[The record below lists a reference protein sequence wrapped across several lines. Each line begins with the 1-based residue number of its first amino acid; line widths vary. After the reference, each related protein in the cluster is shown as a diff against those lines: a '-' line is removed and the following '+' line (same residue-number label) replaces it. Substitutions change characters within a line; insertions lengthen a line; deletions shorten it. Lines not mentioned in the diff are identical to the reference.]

1 MEIYVQSCGIAQ
13 EHGYCWLDENHNIV
27 EAHSLVKK
35 AKDLIES
42 EAPSVVLARNSG
54 ELLLLVTGLKASQ
67 RKDYRGRP
75 IRNSLAWI
83 GQDTDKHTDEP
94 TLRSIAACALLGFL
108 EKDIDGAVKSGGEK
122 GFEVSF
128 EKIETLTKAT
138 TNPAKSELLDS
149 DKEKQ
154 KIGRTSDKLKREL
167 ASDLEKYRLPRQEP
181 EHKSDNQQFV
191 PLVVVTGIQDEETL
205 KKAGV
210 WRGLSSLVDSNS
222 ENWEDMKSYSNPAHN
237 GLFQFL
243 PNFINP
249 GRTLGWVI
257 PIIIISLS
265 LNIWLYQQ
273 VGGLERIQNL
283 ENQVRNLQAQKL
295 ELANQVHPLETQI
308 DSLESQLQ
316 NKQKQRDNLQTDV
329 KVLQTDVKD
338 LQAQKHDLESQ
349 VQGLENQVQAL
360 ENQISR

>member
-1 MEIYVQSCGIAQ
+1 METYVQSGGVAQ
-13 EHGYCWLDENHNIV
+13 EHDYCWLDENHNIV
-27 EAHSLVKK
+27 EAHPLVKK

-42 EAPSVVLARNSG
+42 EAFSVVLARNSDK
-54 ELLLLVTGLKASQ
+54 LLLLVTGLKSSE
-67 RKDYRGRP
+67 RRDYRGRT
-75 IRNSLAWI
+75 IRNSVAWV
-83 GQDTDKHTDEP
+83 GQDPDEP
-94 TLRSIAACALLGFL
+94 TLRSIAARALLGSL
-108 EKDIDGAVKSGGEK
+108 EKEIDGAVKSGGEK

-128 EKIETLTKAT
+128 EKIKTLTEAT
-138 TNPAKSELLDS
+138 TNLAKSELLES

-205 KKAGV
+205 QKAGV

-243 PNFINP
+243 PNFINQRRP
-249 GRTLGWVI
+249 LGWLI

-265 LNIWLYQQ
+265 VNIWLYQQ
-273 VGGLERIQNL
+273 VGGQDRI
-283 ENQVRNLQAQKL
+283 RN
-295 ELANQVHPLETQI
+295 
-308 DSLESQLQ
+308 
-316 NKQKQRDNLQTDV
+316 
-329 KVLQTDVKD
+329 
-338 LQAQKHDLESQ
+338 LESQ
-349 VQGLENQVQAL
+349 VQNL
-360 ENQISR
+360 

>member
-1 MEIYVQSCGIAQ
+1 MEFYVQSRGVAQ
-13 EHGYCWLDENHNIV
+13 EHDYCWLDENHNII
-27 EAHSLVKK
+27 EAHPLVKK

-54 ELLLLVTGLKASQ
+54 ELLLLVTGLKSSE
-67 RKDYRGRP
+67 RKDYRGRT
-75 IRNSLAWI
+75 IRNSVAWI
-83 GQDTDKHTDEP
+83 AQDTDENEC
-94 TLRSIAACALLGFL
+94 TLRAIAARALLGSL
-108 EKDIDGAVKSGGEK
+108 ETEIDGAVKSGGEK

-128 EKIETLTKAT
+128 EKIKTLTKAK

-205 KKAGV
+205 QRAGV

-243 PNFINP
+243 PNFINQRRP
-249 GRTLGWVI
+249 LGWLI

-273 VGGLERIQNL
+273 VGGQDRIRNL
-283 ENQVRNLQAQKL
+283 ESQVQILQAQKL
-295 ELANQVHPLETQI
+295 DLENQVHPLETQI
-308 DSLESQLQ
+308 DSLGSQLQ
-316 NKQKQRDNLQTDV
+316 NKQKQRVNLQTDV

-338 LQAQKHDLESQ
+338 LQAQKRDLESQ
-349 VQGLENQVQAL
+349 VQDLENQVQAL
-360 ENQISR
+360 EKQICR

>member
-1 MEIYVQSCGIAQ
+1 MKIKIYVQSCGVAQ
-13 EHGYCWLDENHNIV
+13 EHGYCWVDENQKI
-27 EAHSLVKK
+27 EEEPDLVKK

-42 EAPSVVLARNSG
+42 EAPSVVLARNG
-54 ELLLLVTGLKASQ
+54 DKLLLLVTGLKSSE
-67 RKDYRGRP
+67 RRDYRGRT
-75 IRNSLAWI
+75 IRNSVAWV
-83 GQDTDKHTDEP
+83 GQDTDEP
-94 TLRSIAACALLGFL
+94 TLRSIAARALLGSL
-108 EKDIDGAVKSGGEK
+108 EKEIDGAVKSGGEK

-128 EKIETLTKAT
+128 EKIKTLTEAT

-205 KKAGV
+205 QKAGV

-243 PNFINP
+243 PNFINQRRP
-249 GRTLGWVI
+249 LGWLI

-273 VGGLERIQNL
+273 VGGQDRIRNLESQVQNLYAQKLDL
-283 ENQVRNLQAQKL
+283 ENQVQPLRT
-295 ELANQVHPLETQI
+295 QVHDLETQ
-308 DSLESQLQ
+308 LQ
-316 NKQKQRDNLQTDV
+316 EKRTQRTDLQTV
-329 KVLQTDVKD
+329 VKD
-338 LQAQKHDLESQ
+338 LQTQKRNLENQ

-360 ENQISR
+360 EKQICR